1 MHEIPEG
8 FWFCD
13 GCIERRERLTMV
25 TDDPVQDV
33 INAVVESA
41 ANPTVTPRR
50 PRPVARRR
58 KVVKRRRKVKRRVKS
73 RKSFAKTTSKKYK
86 TMRRKRPVVRKKAK
100 TGRKIS
106 IIDQMPIEAP
116 ILVEML
122 SKKEKAPVDSISDI
136 NAIGFGQDRAW
147 FTLTNLMGEV
157 PITR

>member
-1 MHEIPEG
+1 M
-8 FWFCD
+8 
-13 GCIERRERLTMV
+13 LMATS
-25 TDDPVQDV
+25 DPVQDV
-33 INAVVESA
+33 VNAIAESTGA
-41 ANPTVTPRR
+41 YPTTTR

-86 TMRRKRPVVRKKAK
+86 TMRRKKPVIRKKKKAK
-100 TGRKIS
+100 S
-106 IIDQMPIEAP
+106 SLIDQMPIEAP

-122 SKKEKAPVDSISDI
+122 SKKEKAKVDSISDI